1 MLELPGR
8 RVGPHGLFHL
18 PNLFLRE
25 TFGEK
30 ELPLSSSRILKTDR
44 RLAPTR
50 LLEAHRQHEMFVP
63 KITGENDARRV
74 ALVQT
79 LHDHDDGG
87 IRVVD
92 SARHSLEKRLLGR
105 IKSRRREG
113 IVHRQRVV
121 DDDSVTS

>member
-44 RLAPTR
+44 GLTPTCF
-50 LLEAHRQHEMFVP
+50 LEAHRQHEMFVP
-63 KITGENDARRV
+63 KITGENDTRRV

-79 LHDHDDGG
+79 LHDHDNRG
-87 IRVVD
+87 IGVVD
-92 SARHSLEKRLLGR
+92 TAGHSFQEGLLGR
-105 IKSRRREG
+105 IQCG
-113 IVHRQRVV
+113 
-121 DDDSVTS
+121 D